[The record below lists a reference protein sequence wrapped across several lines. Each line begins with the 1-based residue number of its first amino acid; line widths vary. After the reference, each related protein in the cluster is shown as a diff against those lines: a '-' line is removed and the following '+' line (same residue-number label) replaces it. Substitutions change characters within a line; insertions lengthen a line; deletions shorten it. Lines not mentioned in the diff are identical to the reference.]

1 MRPCRHPRSPVPPAP
16 GRARSK
22 SSTAFLRPESLRCL
36 CASGNRAS
44 ERGPNA
50 ASPGKPCPSLALGKR
65 TGRARGAGAV
75 LALAGCALAEVSECG
90 EASYSKLTWKKKKDK
105 NKTKRKRK
113 ERERNSRVMLRAEW
127 PILFHCSRHAIQSAQ
142 N

>member
-1 MRPCRHPRSPVPPAP
+1 M
-16 GRARSK
+16 
-22 SSTAFLRPESLRCL
+22 
-36 CASGNRAS
+36 
-44 ERGPNA
+44 
-50 ASPGKPCPSLALGKR
+50 
-65 TGRARGAGAV
+65 